1 MSALAAEETAA
12 TSASTII
19 GAFEATVAGRG
30 DKLAAKYRGED
41 GSWGQSTWNEMDRER
56 KQLAAGLIELGVKKG
71 DRVCILSNTCW
82 RWMVADLAIQSC
94 AGETVPIYQSNL
106 AHEAEYIVND
116 CGAVIV
122 FAEDAD
128 QLAKLNER
136 RAELGSVQKVIVFDG
151 ADDSS
156 DWTMKYS
163 ELMAQGEAALSKH
176 ESTIRERQN
185 SVQGSD
191 ILTIIYTSGTT
202 GRPKGV
208 VLTHDNM
215 FYEAKT
221 AMSIGLIGD
230 EDMQFL
236 FLPMAHVF
244 AKVLQCIWFYGGH
257 QMAIDADTT
266 RIVENLGQTKPTVMA
281 SVPRIFEK
289 VFAKVVGGG
298 METPGIKGKLFKW
311 AVGVNDRYAQLKI
324 DGRPIPLGLEIQLSL
339 AKKLVFSKVNQRLN
353 DTFGGRM
360 RFFISGG
367 APLPKKMAYFFS
379 NAGIL
384 ILEGYGLTET
394 SAASCVNRP
403 DAAKIGSVGQPLPGT
418 EVKIA
423 EDGEV
428 LIRGPGVMR
437 EYYNRPDAT
446 AEVKLDGGWFATGD
460 IGVIDGDGFV
470 KITDRKKDLIVT
482 AGGKNVAPQNIESA
496 FKSANPLISQVMV
509 HGDKRK
515 YLVALVTLE
524 PEAAKKLGAE
534 KGVQGGYEEICRS
547 QAARDA
553 VQATLD
559 GVNSNLAK
567 YETIKKFAI
576 LDKDFDIGDELT
588 PTLKVK
594 RKHCNEK
601 YKALLDSF
609 YDEQVAD

>member
-71 DRVCILSNTCW
+71 ERVCILSNTCW

>member
-19 GAFEATVAGRG
+19 GAFEATVARRG
-30 DKLAAKYRGED
+30 DNLAAKYRGDD
-41 GSWGQSTWNEMDRER
+41 GGWTQSSWNEMDRER
-56 KQLAAGLIELGVKKG
+56 KTLAAGLLELGLSKG
-71 DRVCILSNTCW
+71 DRVVILSNSCW

-94 AGETVPIYQSNL
+94 ASETVPIYQSNL
-106 AHEAEYIVND
+106 PHEAEYIIND
-116 CGAVIV
+116 CGAVVV
-122 FAEDAD
+122 FAEDAE
-128 QLAKLNER
+128 QLAKLNEKR
-136 RAELGSVQKVIVFDG
+136 SEIGNVRKVVVFDG
-151 ADDSS
+151 SDDSS

-163 ELMAQGEAALSKH
+163 ELMAQGEAALSKQAAALA
-176 ESTIRERQN
+176 ERQN

-221 AMSIGLIGD
+221 SMSVGLIGD
-230 EDMQFL
+230 EDMQLL

-266 RIVENLGQTKPTVMA
+266 RIVENLGQVKPTVMA

-298 METPGIKGKLFKW
+298 LETPGIKGKLFKW
-311 AVGVNDRYAQLKI
+311 AVGVNDRYAQLMI
-324 DGRPIPLGLEIQLSL
+324 DGRPVPFGLEFQLSL

-353 DTFGGRM
+353 DTFGGNM

-403 DAAKIGSVGQPLPGT
+403 DANKIGSVGLPLPGT

-423 EDGEV
+423 EDGEI
-428 LIRGPGVMR
+428 LIKGPGVMR
-437 EYYNRPDAT
+437 EYYGRPEAT
-446 AEVKLDGGWFATGD
+446 SEVKLDGGWFATGD

-524 PEAAKKLGAE
+524 PEAAQKLGAE
-534 KGVQGGYEEICRS
+534 NGVQGGYEEICRS

-559 GVNSNLAK
+559 GVNANLAK

-576 LDKDFDIGDELT
+576 LDKDFEIGEELT

-594 RKHCNEK
+594 RKFCNEK
-601 YKALLDSF
+601 FKSILDSF

>member
-12 TSASTII
+12 TSSSTII
-19 GAFEATVAGRG
+19 GAFEATVGRRG
-30 DKLAAKYRGED
+30 DNLAAKYRRAD
-41 GSWGQSTWNEMDRER
+41 GTWGQSSWNDMNSER
-56 KQLAAGLIELGVKKG
+56 KKLAAGLIELGVQKG
-71 DRVCILSNTCW
+71 DRICILSNTCW
-82 RWMVADLAIQSC
+82 QWMVTDLAIQSC

-106 AHEAEYIVND
+106 AHEAEYIIND

-122 FAEDAD
+122 FAEDAE
-128 QLAKLNER
+128 QLAKLNEK
-136 RAELGSVQKVIVFDG
+136 RAELGKVRKVIVFDG

-156 DWTMKYS
+156 DWSMKYS
-163 ELMAQGEAALSKH
+163 DLMAQGEAALSKH

-185 SVQGSD
+185 AVQGSD

-230 EDMQFL
+230 DDMQFL

-257 QMAIDADTT
+257 QMAIDSDTT

-298 METPGIKGKLFKW
+298 LETPGIKGKLFKW

-324 DGRPIPLGLEIQLSL
+324 DGRTIPIGLDIQLAL

-403 DAAKIGSVGQPLPGT
+403 DASKIGTVGQPLPGT
-418 EVKIA
+418 EVKVA
-423 EDGEV
+423 EDGEI
-428 LIRGPGVMR
+428 LIKGPGVMR

-446 AEVKLDGGWFATGD
+446 AEVKLDDGWFATGD

-524 PEAAKKLGAE
+524 PEAAKKLGQE
-534 KGVQGGYEEICRS
+534 QGIQGGYEEVCRS

-559 GVNSNLAK
+559 GVNANLAK

-576 LDKDFDIGDELT
+576 LDKDFEVGDELT

-594 RKHCNEK
+594 RKFCNEK